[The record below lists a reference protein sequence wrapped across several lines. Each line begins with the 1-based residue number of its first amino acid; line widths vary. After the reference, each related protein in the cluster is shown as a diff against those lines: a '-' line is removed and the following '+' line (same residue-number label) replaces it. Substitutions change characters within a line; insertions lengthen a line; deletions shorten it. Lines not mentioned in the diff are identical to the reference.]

1 MRHQRKIWIYAIL
14 TALLCVVLFSG
25 CAQSTGKQNS
35 ADIGATT
42 GDTSYPVTIA
52 DGAGGEVTITQE
64 PTRVVSLSPANTEI
78 VFALGAGAKLVGRTA
93 YDNYPAEAAQ
103 VPSIGEFASPNVEK
117 IIAASP
123 DLVLASDFINDDIK
137 KQIEASGAKVLL
149 FSPNDI
155 TGIEKTIVDIGKV
168 LNTNDKAKEVTT
180 DMTTQYNNIVA
191 TAKKASTQK
200 SVFIDLGS
208 YYTAGPD
215 SLLNS
220 MLVDLNAKNIAGD
233 AESAWPQLSAEKII
247 SANPDVY
254 ISLYTKEA
262 DLKKVAGFDK
272 LNAFKNNAVYVY
284 GPLSEQADLMQRSGP
299 RIVDGL
305 ALMAKDIYPDLFK

>member
-1 MRHQRKIWIYAIL
+1 MRHQRKIWVYAIL

-284 GPLSEQADLMQRSGP
+284 GPLSEQADLMQRPGP

>member
-14 TALLCVVLFSG
+14 TTLLCVVLFSG

-117 IIAASP
+117 IIATSP

-254 ISLYTKEA
+254 ISLYTTEA